1 MKKTIRFSKLFLHFF
16 ILSMAL
22 IVFGV
27 FGYFTRG
34 INFGID
40 FQAGLIEKFKIAPPA
55 VELSYKGP
63 LTISV
68 SQGTSDLAITSTA
81 LDGESKAYTFAYI
94 DNPTI
99 ADMKSK
105 LSEIEGLKIKALASE
120 STALKDLFSSSES
133 SSKLS
138 TEIFR
143 FHYIDNNQ
151 PLITAD
157 EVRLALSSVK
167 SILVQQLGEE
177 SERYFQVRMADD
189 GKHKDAN
196 TELRAIISS
205 ALNSAYGEENIAVMG
220 TNFVASKFSTSLAWD
235 AGLLVFGALIL
246 IFGYAMIRFQWNFA
260 LGAILSL
267 IHDTL
272 IMITFIVWTQMEF
285 SSITVAA
292 LLTIIG
298 YSINDTI
305 VIFDRIREKATLQP
319 KMECKGLL
327 DLALTEVFGRTII
340 TTVTTMLAVLSLFIF
355 TTGSMKSFAL
365 VLLIGLISGT
375 YSSMY
380 IASAFVAVTSKGK
393 KAGQLITRGK
403 KNPGE
408 LSNPELSV

>member
-1 MKKTIRFSKLFLHFF
+1 MKKTIKFSKLFLHFF

-22 IVFGV
+22 IALGAV
-27 FGYFTRG
+27 GYFTKG

-40 FQAGLIEKFKIAPPA
+40 FQAGLIEKFKIAPTA

-63 LTISV
+63 LSITIE
-68 SQGTSDLAITSTA
+68 QGRSDLALTSTA
-81 LDGESKAYTFAYI
+81 LDGESKAFVFNYSE
-94 DNPTI
+94 NPTI
-99 ADMKSK
+99 GDMKAK
-105 LSEIEGLKIKALASE
+105 LAEIEGLKVKLLAPE
-120 STALKDLFSSSES
+120 STALKDVFSSSES

-151 PLITAD
+151 AMINAD

-167 SILVQQLGEE
+167 SVLVQQLGEE

-189 GKHKDAN
+189 GKYKDAN
-196 TELRAIISS
+196 KELRAIISK
-205 ALNSAYGEENIAVMG
+205 ALNSAYGEENIAIMG
-220 TNFVASKFSTSLAWD
+220 TDFVASKFSASLAWH
-235 AGLLVFGALIL
+235 AVLLVFGALIL
-246 IFGYAMIRFQWNFA
+246 IFIYAMIRFQWNFA

-267 IHDTL
+267 VHDTI
-272 IMITFIVWTQMEF
+272 IMIAFIVWTQMEF

-305 VIFDRIREKATLQP
+305 VIFDRIREKTTLQP
-319 KMECKGLL
+319 KMECKALL

-340 TTVTTMLAVLSLFIF
+340 TTLTTMLAVLSLFIF
-355 TTGSMKSFAL
+355 TTGAMKSFAL

-393 KAGQLITRGK
+393 KASQLITRGK
-403 KNPGE
+403 KAPGE
-408 LSNPELSV
+408 LSSGVTV